1 MASNTVT
8 LRGDLQSNVTTLRDT
23 AITFTGIK
31 TFQNDVI
38 LESNLRVQG
47 DLLVANTI
55 NMTVSDPILEL
66 GSNNQNTGDIGL
78 VMTRHG
84 TSNSNVAVFFDET
97 ADALKLGYT
106 LNGANDTTLEFDSN
120 ALAVSVQGAL
130 AAASVSGDGSGLT
143 SLNAGNVSSG
153 TLGTARIPNLDAGK
167 ITSGTLTRPIS
178 TTTGTFSGD
187 VGIGTTSPSSTLH
200 VNLGNASG
208 EQHIRATQTSLA
220 SSTAGI
226 RFGDSTWDAF
236 IDHSHGG
243 KDLMN
248 FGFYRNPTRQV
259 NMVLT
264 HEGNL
269 GIGTTSPG
277 RALEVYTGNG
287 NTPGL
292 RLRRYPTGAA
302 YTDLRHADS
311 PDGLAIHTS
320 DGNST
325 TLEVMRICGANGGRV
340 GIGTTDPTE
349 ILHLAA
355 DANPQILVEDT
366 GSANRSEIRF
376 KTATTDWCLGQHGGD
391 TGKFKIANNT
401 DVGTG
406 TLVTIDQSGNV
417 GIGTTNPQDK
427 LHIYGTDSQL
437 FQIQNTNDT
446 ARMVL
451 NGASGTGGDLIFRQ
465 NGTSTWGIA
474 SIGDKL
480 HFLGDDSTSQ
490 YRMTLDNSGNVGIG
504 TTSPGYKLHVSGD
517 INFTGT
523 LYQNGTAFSGGGG
536 GSSVWSTSGSNI
548 YYNTGNVGIGTA
560 NPSTM
565 VCIDGGTGVG
575 SSGGVLGIRQ
585 KGNTMNDGIT
595 LTSSHS
601 NSVRMYKDASGH
613 FHLYNTGGGQF
624 TLQNGNGNVGIGTT
638 SPSERLQIQNGNIL
652 ITGTWTPGTYYRI
665 MGYNTAKQI
674 QFNYNDGIWISD
686 NNKIL
691 FGVGGSQDSKGIY
704 DERMRITNTGV
715 IVNNE
720 LLVTTTNGNSA
731 TGYGVSMRTN
741 ANQRWTWAPG
751 TDNWLRLYGDGQS
764 GNTYGSYRAMA
775 VGNFWS
781 AGATRFSSDD
791 RVKHFEEEIPE
802 CLELIK
808 QLKPYK
814 YKKTSKIY
822 TENYTG
828 EIGEEG
834 KDWDWEIGLI
844 AQDIKKIPYLE
855 FSVTNPDTT
864 PEGKYGLNYTIFIGV
879 CIQGIKDLSNKLSE
893 TRTQLEQALQTEKEK
908 TKTLES
914 RLAFL
919 ETAVASLIS

>member
-1 MASNTVT
+1 
-8 LRGDLQSNVTTLRDT
+8 
-23 AITFTGIK
+23 
-31 TFQNDVI
+31 
-38 LESNLRVQG
+38 
-47 DLLVANTI
+47 
-55 NMTVSDPILEL
+55 L
-66 GSNNQNTGDIGL
+66 G
-78 VMTRHG
+78 G
-84 TSNSNVAVFFDET
+84 T
-97 ADALKLGYT
+97 
-106 LNGANDTTLEFDSN
+106 
-120 ALAVSVQGAL
+120 
-130 AAASVSGDGSGLT
+130 
-143 SLNAGNVSSG
+143 
-153 TLGTARIPNLDAGK
+153 GTAG
-167 ITSGTLTRPIS
+167 STLAEYLTVK
-178 TTTGTFSGD
+178 GNGN
-187 VGIGTTSPSSTLH
+187 VGIGTTSP
-200 VNLGNASG
+200 
-208 EQHIRATQTSLA
+208 TQTLDVNGSVRQRGANTYLDWA
-220 SSTAGI
+220 ERRIIMNYDNTYRQGIKFSTGT
-226 RFGDSTWDAF
+226 REMTLFSTTGDS
-236 IDHSHGG
+236 GG
-243 KDLMN
+243 SIIFK
-248 FGFYRNPTRQV
+248 TRAGGGSSD
-259 NMVLT
+259 T
-264 HEGNL
+264 DY
-269 GIGTTSPG
+269 GTE
-277 RALEVYTGNG
+277 R
-287 NTPGL
+287 
-292 RLRRYPTGAA
+292 
-302 YTDLRHADS
+302 
-311 PDGLAIHTS
+311 
-320 DGNST
+320 
-325 TLEVMRICGANGGRV
+325 MRI
-340 GIGTTDPTE
+340 
-349 ILHLAA
+349 
-355 DANPQILVEDT
+355 
-366 GSANRSEIRF
+366 
-376 KTATTDWCLGQHGGD
+376 
-391 TGKFKIANNT
+391 
-401 DVGTG
+401 
-406 TLVTIDQSGNV
+406 
-417 GIGTTNPQDK
+417 
-427 LHIYGTDSQL
+427 
-437 FQIQNTNDT
+437 
-446 ARMVL
+446 
-451 NGASGTGGDLIFRQ
+451 TGG
-465 NGTSTWGIA
+465 
-474 SIGDKL
+474 
-480 HFLGDDSTSQ
+480 
-490 YRMTLDNSGNVGIG
+490 GNVGIG